1 MTATGGPK
9 FLCGS
14 LFVITLLAGV
24 VLWSGCGSDGAGTM
38 HIESPRARKLMM
50 RTGAGTTPTAT
61 TKPSASGAPPK
72 AVPRTATKNRVP
84 KKH

>member
-1 MTATGGPK
+1 
-9 FLCGS
+9 

-24 VLWSGCGSDGAGTM
+24 VPWSGCGFDGAGTM
-38 HIESPRARKLMM
+38 HIESPKARKQMM

-72 AVPRTATKNRVP
+72 AVPHTATKNRVP